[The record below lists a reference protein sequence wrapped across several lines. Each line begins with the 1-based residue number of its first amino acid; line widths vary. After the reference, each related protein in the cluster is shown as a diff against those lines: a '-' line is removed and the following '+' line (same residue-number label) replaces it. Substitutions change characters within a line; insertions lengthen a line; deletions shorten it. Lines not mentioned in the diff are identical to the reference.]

1 MSENGRSFPPPT
13 VASRD
18 SPNEQSAVTPL
29 SRRAGDGAVS
39 RAARQR
45 DETVRRWGLVTPSA
59 TRIGRA
65 NDPAHELSEDIRRL
79 HEERHPAMA
88 GYSER
93 AHRLDKLRITHA
105 LCTELTLT
113 AWQRDRAIG
122 IMVDLDLTAFGSQ
135 RAIPTVALVVIRHI
149 VDRDREQYLGLH
161 DEEWLH
167 QQSPDRLAELYDQFR
182 SITDDEQFSA
192 LCDRFNLDTTSL
204 NRLRR
209 VLTDQ
214 LDAQELTGAVYG
226 RAPAGDPALPN
237 L

>member
-1 MSENGRSFPPPT
+1 MSDNGRSFSATDSDTAPP
-13 VASRD
+13 V
-18 SPNEQSAVTPL
+18 
-29 SRRAGDGAVS
+29 SRRPGDGAVS

-45 DETVRRWGLVTPSA
+45 DETVRRWGLVSPSA

-65 NDPAHELSEDIRRL
+65 DDPARDLSENVRRL

-113 AWQRDRAIG
+113 PWQRDRAVG
-122 IMVDLDLTAFGSQ
+122 IMVALDLTAFGSQ

-161 DEEWLH
+161 DEDWLH
-167 QQSPDRLAELYDQFR
+167 QQSPDRLAELYEQFE
-182 SITDDEQFSA
+182 SLTDDEQFTA
-192 LCDRFNLDTTSL
+192 LCESVDLDITSL

-214 LDAQELTGAVYG
+214 LDAQDLRGAVYG
-226 RAPAGDPALPN
+226 RTPTNDPALPS